1 MITHLNIETAL
12 RNHKTILT
20 NGFAMAPLKIANIT
34 ENKEK
39 ALLELMLMSS
49 SPGIL
54 NGDEYQLQIAVAP
67 NCSLRLHT
75 QSFQR
80 LFNMQQGHNAPGAIQ
95 KLEVDIEEN
104 AFFCYVPHPTVP
116 HKNAVFSNFNTIKL
130 QPTSKLI
137 WGEIISC
144 GRKLNGE
151 AFQFTRIRIKTEIFI
166 ADKLVIKE
174 NLLAEPA
181 TKHPSTMG
189 QWEGYSH
196 QASLIIV
203 DDAVDIN
210 KMKEVIIPILQQ
222 QDDIEFGVSE
232 PNINGLVVRLLGYKG
247 EQLYKCLQQIA
258 DSVTKIIEKKIQ
270 PHVA

>member
-1 MITHLNIETAL
+1 MITLLNVETEC
-12 RNHKTILT
+12 RNHKTILIKS
-20 NGFAMAPLKIANIT
+20 FATAPLKIANIT
-34 ENKEK
+34 ENKQQ

-54 NGDEYQLQIAVAP
+54 SGDEYKLQISVATD
-67 NCSLRLHT
+67 CLLRLHT

-80 LFNMQQGHNAPGAIQ
+80 LFNMPHGLHSAGAIQ
-95 KLEVDIEEN
+95 KVEVDVQEN
-104 AFFCYVPHPTVP
+104 ALFCFVPHPTVP
-116 HKNAVFSNFNTIKL
+116 HKNAVFSNFNIIKL
-130 QPTSKLI
+130 QPSSTLI

-151 AFQFTRIRIKTEIFI
+151 AFQFTRLRIKTEIFV

-174 NLLAEPA
+174 NLLAKPA

-203 DDAVDIN
+203 DNTLDI
-210 KMKEVIIPILQQ
+210 KVIIEMILPILQQ
-222 QDDIEFGVSE
+222 QDEIEFGLSE
-232 PNINGLVVRLLGYKG
+232 PNVNGLVIRLLGYKG

-258 DSVTKIIEKKIQ
+258 GLVTAIIEKKMQ
-270 PHVA
+270 PNVA